1 MCYQLGWRWWQ
12 HGCEIL
18 MFSCQAGDK
27 IGESDKLSLMVE
39 ECGGLDK
46 IEALQAH
53 ENEMVYRAALNLIE
67 KYFSEEVSFLK
78 VFTNCN
84 FVCPQVVLL
93 FFFCFFF

>member
-1 MCYQLGWRWWQ
+1 
-12 HGCEIL
+12 
-18 MFSCQAGDK
+18 
-27 IGESDKLSLMVE
+27 MVE

-67 KYFSEEVSFLK
+67 KYFSEDVSFLK

-93 FFFCFFF
+93 FSLFLKEEVVQCVAPEVTSDGYEFQVSDNQSAFSF